1 MKVLSVFGVEPLRI
15 GGTEAFARELSE
27 QLRDRGW
34 DSVLCFESQAPED
47 VRRFLQSGNVS
58 LEVLAN
64 PTEISW
70 QSALNLWRIIQRHRP
85 EILHLHYTGFLGIY
99 PWLGRLAFVRK
110 VFFTDHTSRPE
121 GYVASPAP
129 VWKKVL
135 VRVIN
140 WPLDKV
146 TCVSNYG
153 RDCMVTLGVLP
164 RNRYEVIYNSVDLP
178 RVQPD
183 VAHGQAFRR
192 RYSIPDDRKL
202 VLQVSWMIPE
212 KGVSDLLKAAE
223 IVVRRDPTV
232 HFALVG
238 EGELR
243 EHYEQEAAAMG
254 LREHVT
260 WTGLIKNPFE
270 EGVYDAA
277 DILCQM
283 SRWEE
288 AFGWVIAEAMAFGK
302 P

>member
-1 MKVLSVFGVEPLRI
+1 
-15 GGTEAFARELSE
+15 
-27 QLRDRGW
+27 
-34 DSVLCFESQAPED
+34 
-47 VRRFLQSGNVS
+47 
-58 LEVLAN
+58 
-64 PTEISW
+64 
-70 QSALNLWRIIQRHRP
+70 
-85 EILHLHYTGFLGIY
+85 
-99 PWLGRLAFVRK
+99 
-110 VFFTDHTSRPE
+110 
-121 GYVASPAP
+121 
-129 VWKKVL
+129 
-135 VRVIN
+135 
-140 WPLDKV
+140 
-146 TCVSNYG
+146 
-153 RDCMVTLGVLP
+153 MVTLGVLP

-183 VAHGQAFRR
+183 VARGQAFRR

-212 KGVSDLLKAAE
+212 KGVADLLKAAE
-223 IVVRRDPTV
+223 TVVRRDPTV

-302 P
+302 PVVATRVGGIPEVVADGETGFLVSRGATSEMADRILKLIEDPQLRTSMGHCGKTQVSPKFDLRTNVARLIELYGIDSKVKIGNTGAETKRSPTFAA